1 MLLHGIKDSPTV
13 ITTRQLPHTEALKL
27 PLLLFFMSLDTQN
40 RITPQCSST
49 VI

>member
-1 MLLHGIKDSPTV
+1 MLLHSIKGLPTV
-13 ITTRQLPHTEALKL
+13 IMTRQLPHTEALKL

-40 RITPQCSST
+40 RITTQCSSI